1 MGASRSR
8 WLPAWTVLGAFVLI
22 GAPAAHA
29 QAAGSGTRTDDGDD
43 GPRVVLTGGIDL
55 AEGEGSEDVV
65 VFDGDAIVDGVVSVL
80 LLLTLVALPLGLIGL
95 LSLALLYALGL
106 VVASLVLGRRLVRE
120 PRGAVLAFTA
130 GRAILRLVDLI
141 PVLGDLITAAATV
154 FGVGALAVAGW
165 RAARGPAS
173 TPAPGPAPAT
183 TAASP

>member
-1 MGASRSR
+1 MG
-8 WLPAWTVLGAFVLI
+8 
-22 GAPAAHA
+22 
-29 QAAGSGTRTDDGDD
+29 
-43 GPRVVLTGGIDL
+43 
-55 AEGEGSEDVV
+55 
-65 VFDGDAIVDGVVSVL
+65 VL